1 MNSLPQKLYD
11 LRKSRG
17 LLQDD
22 LAEELGVSRQAISK
36 WEMGT
41 GTPTLEN
48 LLSISYYFSVTIDS
62 LVKDEYKKA
71 ENIGA
76 DVPARQNKHVITRK
90 TKLTIQ
96 RLMIGI
102 GISYIIGLVISLIK
116 GHVSTYHVDL
126 TVIFALCAFLA
137 LLSFI
142 CVKIKENAKNDIHSL
157 AQRLTPEQI
166 ERRRILEEKSKKFFK
181 VVGIIL
187 YIALCALIIAAAFD
201 GSASVTLISGT
212 EQEIMRAAEA
222 ETAALNDRNRN
233 LSDIYA
239 VVGTF
244 FELSFLASIFFLI
257 LSKIS
262 GQGKDD

>member
-1 MNSLPQKLYD
+1 MNSLSQKLYD

-17 LLQDD
+17 LMQDD

-41 GTPTLEN
+41 GVPTLEN
-48 LLSISYYFSVTIDS
+48 LLSISYFFGVTIDS
-62 LVKDEYKKA
+62 LVKDEYKNA
-71 ENIGA
+71 VNIGEDA
-76 DVPARQNKHVITRK
+76 SVRTQTHVIAKK

-96 RLMIGI
+96 KLALGVVA
-102 GISYIIGLVISLIK
+102 SYIIGLVISLIR

-126 TVIFALCAFLA
+126 TAIFALCAFLA

-181 VVGIIL
+181 AVGIIL

-201 GSASVTLISGT
+201 GWVSVTRISGT
-212 EQEIMRAAEA
+212 EQEIMRAVES
-222 ETAALNDRNRN
+222 ETAALSERNRH
-233 LSDIYA
+233 LSDIYD
-239 VVGTF
+239 VVGNF
-244 FELSFLASIFFLI
+244 FELSFLASLSFLI
-257 LSKIS
+257 IAKIC
-262 GQGKDD
+262 GRKKAE